1 MVANLKLTTDELLD
15 LENALDMLRVYTLP
29 GFPATREQRLASLS
43 KLVTPKTL
51 LTLSKIHLELGR
63 LHEAQ
68 TVFAMARELEAAG
81 EEDRG
86 TGR

>member
-1 MVANLKLTTDELLD
+1 MANLKLTADELLD
-15 LENALDMLRVYTLP
+15 LENTLDMLRVYTLP
-29 GFPATREQRLASLS
+29 TFPATPEQKLASLS
-43 KLVTPKTL
+43 RLVTPKTL

-68 TVFAMARELEAAG
+68 TVFAMARELAVAK

>member
-1 MVANLKLTTDELLD
+1 VANLKLTTDELLD
-15 LENALDMLRVYTLP
+15 LENTLNVLRVYTMP
-29 GFPATREQRLASLS
+29 TFPATPEQKLASLD
-43 KLVTPKTL
+43 KLVTSKTL

-68 TVFAMARELEAAG
+68 TVFAMARELQAAT

>member
-1 MVANLKLTTDELLD
+1 VANLKLTTDELLD
-15 LENALDMLRVYTLP
+15 IENALDMLRVYTMP
-29 GFPATREQRLASLS
+29 TFPATPEQKLASLS
-43 KLVTPKTL
+43 RLITPKTL
-51 LTLSKIHLELGR
+51 LALSKIHLELGR

-68 TVFAMARELEAAG
+68 TVFALARELEAVG

>member
-1 MVANLKLTTDELLD
+1 MVNLKLTTDELLD

-29 GFPATREQRLASLS
+29 NFPATPEQKLASLS
-43 KLVTPKTL
+43 RLVTPKTL
-51 LTLSKIHLELGR
+51 LILSKIHLELGR
-63 LHEAQ
+63 SHEAH
-68 TVFAMARELEAAG
+68 TVFALARELEAVG

>member
-1 MVANLKLTTDELLD
+1 MPT
-15 LENALDMLRVYTLP
+15 
-29 GFPATREQRLASLS
+29 FPATPEQKLASLD
-43 KLVTPKTL
+43 KLVTSKTL

-63 LHEAQ
+63 PHEAQ
-68 TVFAMARELEAAG
+68 TVFALARELEVVT